1 MEGTN
6 WNKLSYFG
14 NQDLQIQEN
23 CERTRE
29 KINICK
35 SKHKHFLMSILQ
47 KHVIEINI
55 PNCIYLFFEIF
66 K

>member
-1 MEGTN
+1 MEATN
-6 WNKLSYFG
+6 TNELGYFG
-14 NQDLQIQEN
+14 NQDLQSQEN

-47 KHVIEINI
+47 KHVIEMNI
-55 PNCIYLFFEIF
+55 PNCIYLFF
-66 K
+66 